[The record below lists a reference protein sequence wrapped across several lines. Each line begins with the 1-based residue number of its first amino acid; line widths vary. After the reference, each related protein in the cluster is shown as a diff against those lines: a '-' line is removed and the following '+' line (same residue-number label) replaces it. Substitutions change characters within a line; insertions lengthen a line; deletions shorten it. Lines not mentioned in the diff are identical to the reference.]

1 MNLSG
6 PDDVLAARRSNSKG
20 GRKETSVKY
29 FLASLLAVSFCVPA
43 FAQGREDQRLH
54 RSAEILQEIM
64 KTPEKGIPR
73 DLLDKAVC
81 VALVPSYKKLAF
93 GVGASGGKGALICR
107 RNGDG
112 PWTGPSMFT
121 MGGGSFGFQIGGSAT
136 DIVMIVMNARGAEKL
151 MGNKTQLGA
160 DASVA
165 GGPVGR
171 TSSAATDVQ
180 MHAEILTYSR
190 ARGLFA
196 GISLQGAFMKTDGD
210 ANARLYGRSIETKDI
225 CLKGEGGIPAPAQ
238 ELDRELTKLSP
249 RGGQMLTH

>member
-1 MNLSG
+1 M
-6 PDDVLAARRSNSKG
+6 
-20 GRKETSVKY
+20 KY
-29 FLASLLAVSFCVPA
+29 FLAAFLVISFCVPA
-43 FAQGREDQRLH
+43 FAQGKEDQRLH
-54 RSAEILQEIM
+54 RSAEIIQEIM

-73 DLLDKAVC
+73 DLLNKAVC
-81 VALVPSYKKLAF
+81 VAIVPSYKKVAF
-93 GVGASGGKGALICR
+93 GFGASGGKGALVCR
-107 RNGDG
+107 RHGDG
-112 PWTGPSMFT
+112 PWSGPSMFT

-136 DIVMIVMNARGAEKL
+136 DIVMIVMKASGAERL

-196 GISLQGAFMKTDGD
+196 GISLQGAFMKTDGE
-210 ANARLYGRSIETKDI
+210 ANERLYGRKLTPKEI
-225 CLKGEGGIPAPAQ
+225 CLGGEGGVPAQ
-238 ELDRELTKLSP
+238 ARELDAVLTKYSP
-249 RGGQMLTH
+249 HGGQAVTH

>member
-1 MNLSG
+1 M
-6 PDDVLAARRSNSKG
+6 
-20 GRKETSVKY
+20 KY
-29 FLASLLAVSFCVPA
+29 LLAGLLAITFCVPA
-43 FAQGREDQRLH
+43 FAAGKEDQRLH
-54 RSAEILQEIM
+54 RSAEILEEIM

-73 DLLDKAVC
+73 DLLNKAVC
-81 VALVPSYKKLAF
+81 VAVVPSYKKLAF
-93 GVGASGGKGALICR
+93 GVGASGGKGALVCR

-112 PWTGPSMFT
+112 PWGGPSMFT

-136 DIVMIVMNARGAEKL
+136 DFVMIVMNARGAEKL

-171 TSSAATDVQ
+171 TSQAATDLQ

-196 GISLQGAFMKTDGD
+196 GISLKGAFMKTDGD
-210 ANARLYGRSIETKDI
+210 ANERLYGRKLAPKEI
-225 CLKGEGGIPAPAQ
+225 CLEGKGGVPGPAR
-238 ELDRELTKLSP
+238 ELDNVLTKFSP
-249 RGGQMLTH
+249 HGGQRLTH

>member
-1 MNLSG
+1 M
-6 PDDVLAARRSNSKG
+6 R
-20 GRKETSVKY
+20 Y
-29 FLASLLAVSFCVPA
+29 FLAVLLGVVCSVPV
-43 FAQGREDQRLH
+43 FAGGKVDQRLQ

-73 DLLDKAVC
+73 DLLNKAVC
-81 VALVPSYKKLAF
+81 VAIVPSYKKVAF
-93 GVGASGGKGALICR
+93 GFGASGGKGSMICR
-107 RNGDG
+107 RDGNG
-112 PWTGPSMFT
+112 PWSGPSMFT

-136 DIVMIVMNARGAEKL
+136 DIVMIVMNAHGAEKL

-196 GISLQGAFMKTDGD
+196 GISLKGAFMKTDGD
-210 ANARLYGRSIETKDI
+210 ANKDLYGR
-225 CLKGEGGIPAPAQ
+225 
-238 ELDRELTKLSP
+238 KLSP
-249 RGGQMLTH
+249 KEICLEGKGGVPAAARKLDAVLTKYSPHGGQHVNPQHGFAPERAAAGFQAAGAR

>member
-1 MNLSG
+1 MKYALVG
-6 PDDVLAARRSNSKG
+6 LLMV
-20 GRKETSVKY
+20 SV
-29 FLASLLAVSFCVPA
+29 CVTA
-43 FAQGREDQRLH
+43 FAQGREDQRLN

-64 KTPEKGIPR
+64 KTPERGIPQ

-81 VALVPSYKKLAF
+81 VAVVPSYKKVAF
-93 GVGASGGKGALICR
+93 GFGASGGKGALVCR

-112 PWTGPSMFT
+112 PWSGPSMFI
-121 MGGGSFGFQIGGSAT
+121 MGGGSFGLQIGGSAT
-136 DIVMIVMNARGAEKL
+136 DIVLIVMSAKGAERL

-171 TSSAATDVQ
+171 TSQAATDLQ

-196 GISLQGAFMKTDGD
+196 GISLQGAFMKTDGE
-210 ANARLYGRSIETKDI
+210 ANERLYSRQLGPKQI
-225 CLKGEGGIPAPAQ
+225 CLDGAGGIPAPAR
-238 ELDRELTKLSP
+238 ELHAELTKLSP
-249 RGGQMLTH
+249 HGGQKLSR

>member
-1 MNLSG
+1 M
-6 PDDVLAARRSNSKG
+6 
-20 GRKETSVKY
+20 KY
-29 FLASLLAVSFCVPA
+29 FLAGLLAITFCVPA
-43 FAQGREDQRLH
+43 FAVGKEDQRLH
-54 RSAEILQEIM
+54 RSAEILMEIM
-64 KTPEKGIPR
+64 KTPERGIPQ

-81 VALVPSYKKLAF
+81 VAVVPSYKKVAF
-93 GVGASGGKGALICR
+93 GFGASGGKGALVCR

-121 MGGGSFGFQIGGSAT
+121 MGGGSVGFQIGGSAT

-171 TSSAATDVQ
+171 TSQAATDLQ

-196 GISLQGAFMKTDGD
+196 GVSLQGAFMKTDGEAD
-210 ANARLYGRSIETKDI
+210 DRLYGRDLKPREI
-225 CLKGEGGIPAPAQ
+225 CLEGEGGIPGPAR
-238 ELDRELTKLSP
+238 ELDNVLTKFSP
-249 RGGQMLTH
+249 RGGQRLTH

>member
-1 MNLSG
+1 M
-6 PDDVLAARRSNSKG
+6 
-20 GRKETSVKY
+20 KY
-29 FLASLLAVSFCVPA
+29 LLTGLLVISFCVPT
-43 FAQGREDQRLH
+43 FAAGKEDERLH
-54 RSAEILQEIM
+54 RSAEVLLEIM
-64 KTPEKGIPR
+64 KTPERGIPQ

-81 VALVPSYKKLAF
+81 VAVVPSYKKLAF
-93 GVGASGGKGALICR
+93 GVGASGGRGALVCR

-136 DIVMIVMNARGAEKL
+136 DIVMIVMNATGAEKL

-171 TSSAATDVQ
+171 TSQAATDLQ

-196 GISLQGAFMKTDGD
+196 GVSLQGAFMKTDGD
-210 ANARLYGRSIETKDI
+210 ANERLYGRKLEPREI
-225 CLKGEGGIPAPAQ
+225 CLEGKGGIPGPAQ
-238 ELDRELTKLSP
+238 ELDRTLTKFSP
-249 RGGQMLTH
+249 HGGQRLKH

>member
-1 MNLSG
+1 MKYL
-6 PDDVLAARRSNSKG
+6 LAG
-20 GRKETSVKY
+20 I
-29 FLASLLAVSFCVPA
+29 LAVSICMPA
-43 FAQGREDQRLH
+43 FAQGREDQRLN

-64 KTPEKGIPR
+64 KTPEKGIPQ

-81 VALVPSYKKLAF
+81 VAIVPSYKKVAF
-93 GVGASGGKGALICR
+93 GFGASGGKGAMVCR
-107 RNGDG
+107 RGGNG
-112 PWTGPSMFT
+112 PWSGPSMFT
-121 MGGGSFGFQIGGSAT
+121 MGGGSVGFQIGGSAT
-136 DIVMIVMNARGAEKL
+136 DIVMIVMSAKGAEKL

-196 GISLQGAFMKTDGD
+196 GISLLGAFMKTDGD
-210 ANARLYGRSIETKDI
+210 ANDRLYGRKLSPKEI
-225 CLKGEGGIPAPAQ
+225 CLRGEGGIPGPARD
-238 ELDRELTKLSP
+238 LDHTLTKFSP
-249 RGGQMLTH
+249 RGGQALKD

>member
-1 MNLSG
+1 M
-6 PDDVLAARRSNSKG
+6 
-20 GRKETSVKY
+20 KY
-29 FLASLLAVSFCVPA
+29 FLAALLAVTFCVPA
-43 FAQGREDQRLH
+43 FAAGKEDQRLQ

-73 DLLDKAVC
+73 DLLNKAVC
-81 VALVPSYKKLAF
+81 VAIVPSYKKVAF
-93 GVGASGGKGALICR
+93 GFGASGGKGAMVCR
-107 RNGDG
+107 RDGNGS
-112 PWTGPSMFT
+112 WSGPSMFT

-151 MGNKTQLGA
+151 MHNKTQLGA

-196 GISLQGAFMKTDGD
+196 GISLQGAFMKTDGE
-210 ANARLYGRSIETKDI
+210 ANERLYGRDLSPNDI
-225 CLKGEGGIPAPAQ
+225 CLKGEGGVPAAARK
-238 ELDRELTKLSP
+238 LDGVLTRFSP
-249 RGGQMLTH
+249 HGGQRLNP

>member
-1 MNLSG
+1 MSM
-6 PDDVLAARRSNSKG
+6 R
-20 GRKETSVKY
+20 Y
-29 FLASLLAVSFCVPA
+29 LLAGLLAFSFCIPV

-64 KTPEKGIPR
+64 KTPEKGIPQ

-81 VALVPSYKKLAF
+81 VAIVPSYKKFAF
-93 GVGASGGKGALICR
+93 AIGGSRGRGAMVCR

-121 MGGGSFGFQIGGSAT
+121 IWGGSFGFQIGGSAT
-136 DIVMIVMNARGAEKL
+136 DIVMIVMSARGAEKL
-151 MGNKTQLGA
+151 VGNKTQLGA

-171 TSSAATDVQ
+171 TSQAATDLQ

-196 GISLQGAFMKTDGD
+196 GISLQGAFMNTDGE
-210 ANARLYGRSIETKDI
+210 ANERLYGRKLEPKEI
-225 CLKGEGGIPAPAQ
+225 CLQGAGGIPAPAR
-238 ELDRELTKLSP
+238 ELDAELNKISP
-249 RGGQMLTH
+249 RGGQKLTH